1 MKKGIMPSLFVLMI
15 ACHLA
20 SAQINI
26 VSVVAVDSVIAD
38 FPVNFSAI
46 SAKNWQFVAYYNKD
60 RNLTVA
66 SRKIPEKRWNYKI
79 LPTKV
84 GWDNHNYITMAFD
97 RDYNI
102 HVSGNMHADTM
113 KYFKT
118 TKPLDIST
126 FERVLPLVNIAD
138 ELRSTYPN
146 FMKDAQN
153 RLIFTYRKGGSG
165 NGNTISNYY
174 DEQKGKFS
182 RLTDA
187 PLFDGL
193 NEMSAYIK
201 GPTLGPDGLFHLLWV
216 WRDTPDAET
225 NHDLS
230 YARSKDLI
238 HWETAAG
245 ERVTLPITPH
255 KKQFTIDPVPPMGG
269 AINGGNALF
278 FDQKQPIVCYH
289 KYDENGK
296 HQLYLS
302 KFMDG
307 KWRIT
312 KVTNW
317 DFRWSFSGSGSLT
330 SELKILSA
338 SLKDNNTI
346 EIEYWQSK
354 NGFGR
359 VLVDATSLTP
369 LEDKPVENPENKLF
383 TTELMKPT
391 RSESSVKWLK
401 IPNSDNAK
409 SYFAFRWEAMGIRR
423 FYEKREKPV
432 QPFLMQLYEFS
443 K

>member
-1 MKKGIMPSLFVLMI
+1 MKKDLIFKLLFVQFNCSI
-15 ACHLA
+15 AF
-20 SAQINI
+20 AQVKIAKVI
-26 VSVVAVDSVIAD
+26 DVDSVTSD

-46 SAKNWQFVAYYNKD
+46 SAKDWQFVAYYNKT

-66 SRKIPEKRWNYKI
+66 SRKVSEKKWNYKI
-79 LPTKV
+79 LPTQV
-84 GWDNHNYITMAFD
+84 GWDNHNYINMAFD

-118 TKPLDIST
+118 TNPFDIST
-126 FERVLPLVNIAD
+126 FERVLPLVKMED
-138 ELRSTYPN
+138 ELSSTYPN
-146 FMKDAQN
+146 FIKDAQG

-174 DEQKGKFS
+174 DEQKGKFI

-193 NEMSAYIK
+193 NEMSAYIN
-201 GPTLGPDGLFHLLWV
+201 GPKLGPDGFFHLLWV
-216 WRDTPDAET
+216 WRDTPSAET

-238 HWETAAG
+238 HWETAEG
-245 ERVTLPITPH
+245 EKVTLPITPY

-269 AINGGNALF
+269 AINGGNLLF

-289 KYDENGK
+289 KYDEKGK

-302 KFMDG
+302 KFSEG
-307 KWRIT
+307 KWRIK

-317 DFRWSFSGSGSLT
+317 DFRWSFSGPGSLT
-330 SELKILSA
+330 SELKILNA
-338 SLKDNNTI
+338 SVKENKTI
-346 EIEYWQSK
+346 AIQYWQLK
-354 NGFGR
+354 NGFGQ
-359 VLVDATSLTP
+359 VLASAKTLDP
-369 LEDKPVENPENKLF
+369 LEDKVIENPENSLYPG
-383 TTELMKPT
+383 ELMKNT
-391 RSESSVKWLK
+391 RAENSVKWLRLPS
-401 IPNSDNAK
+401 PNNAK
-409 SYFAFRWEAMGIRR
+409 TYFAFRWEAMGIRR

-432 QPFLMQLYEFS
+432 QPYLMQLYEFS
-443 K
+443 N